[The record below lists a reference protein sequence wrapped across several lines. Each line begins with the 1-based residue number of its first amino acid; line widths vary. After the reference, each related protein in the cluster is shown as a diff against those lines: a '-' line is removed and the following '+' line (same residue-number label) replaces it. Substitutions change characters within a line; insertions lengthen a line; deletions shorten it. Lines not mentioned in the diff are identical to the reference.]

1 MTKNAEPAYQVF
13 PGVTGA
19 TYIRKGKVGDWKN
32 LLTPEMNERFEAEFV
47 AKVKEHGLE
56 FEFEWAIH
64 VVDLLLIFSSVENKW
79 KRLHK
84 LCDECSG

>member
-1 MTKNAEPAYQVF
+1 MKTIAEFVQKPLSEEVLQRIGHQCSIGEMTKNAEPAYQVF

-56 FEFEWAIH
+56 FEFE
-64 VVDLLLIFSSVENKW
+64 
-79 KRLHK
+79 
-84 LCDECSG
+84 